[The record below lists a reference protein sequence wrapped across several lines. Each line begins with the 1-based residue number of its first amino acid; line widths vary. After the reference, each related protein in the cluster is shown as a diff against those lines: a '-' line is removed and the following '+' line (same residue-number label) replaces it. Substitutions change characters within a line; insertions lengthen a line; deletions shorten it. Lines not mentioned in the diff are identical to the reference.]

1 MRKYIKYGVFALC
14 ALALASCQDVL
25 DTHPTSSFDD
35 DAVWGSKA
43 TADAFVNATYSNVMG
58 IWAGS
63 SASIGWEARTP
74 NCVMCSQVGEGI
86 DGFALESIS
95 NTSDYGANRS
105 SILRSCNLIIEK
117 VEAST
122 TLTADEKTALKAEG
136 YFLRGMVFFDQ
147 ARKMGRFLPIKQVLS
162 QDKEAEAKIAM
173 TKDLKESWKV
183 VTDDLQEAVKGL
195 PKTAAS
201 GRATKYAAEVILSRA
216 ALQAYAYTNE
226 ATYLDMAINAANDV
240 ITNSGSA
247 LTSNYGGMF
256 QNSGDTDKEILLAR
270 YWLNTNVQ
278 CSSFDEIQRTAPNIS
293 IDDQKLSK
301 SPNLWKMAKAA
312 KTFEAWG
319 VYWPSQDLVDQYLVI
334 DQATGEALP
343 WYETSQFKN
352 NVDVLDAS
360 TVTAAGQIDSY
371 ERTNGEQRN
380 MPTAADLSNGKSG
393 YPLFARYYKVKA
405 DATEKNIST
414 LMYANRD
421 KRFAASVVYDQGPA
435 FNGEVF
441 ETNHGGNAFQGVRD
455 KEDGGWYNTTT
466 GYYWRKYVVD
476 DADPNVYASTKTNFH
491 MCVAR
496 LGEAYLNLAEAY
508 LLKKEPAKAVEAFN
522 NTRRVHGG
530 LPDSE
535 ATTLAD
541 AWADYIRERNCEMTN
556 EIGDIYFSY
565 LRWGKYGGDANH
577 GRPAGDIVYDL
588 DRPAYK
594 IEINRD
600 RTAVLV
606 GQATLL
612 NGANRMFT
620 TKRYLLPINKGFLD
634 TREAYGLDHDQN
646 PGW

>member
-74 NCVMCSQVGEGI
+74 NCVKCSQVGEGI
-86 DGFALESIS
+86 DNFALESIS
-95 NTSDYGANRS
+95 NGDDYGVNRS
-105 SILRSCNLIIEK
+105 GILRSCNLNIEK
-117 VEAST
+117 VEASNVLT
-122 TLTADEKTALKAEG
+122 TDEKTALKAEG

-173 TKDLKESWKV
+173 TKDLKESWKA
-183 VTDDLQEAVKGL
+183 VTDDLQAAVSGL

-201 GRATKYAAEVILSRA
+201 GRATKYAADVILSRA

-226 ATYLDMAINAANDV
+226 ATYLDMAINAANDA
-240 ITNSGSA
+240 INNSGSA
-247 LTSNYGGMF
+247 LTNNYGGMF
-256 QNSGDTDKEILLAR
+256 QNSGATDKEILLAR
-270 YWLNTNVQ
+270 YWLSTNTTHD
-278 CSSFDEIQRTAPNIS
+278 SFAEIQQAAPNIPA
-293 IDDQKLSK
+293 DDQRTSGCANIFK
-301 SPNLWKMAKAA
+301 NA
-312 KTFEAWG
+312 KTGKTFDAWG
-319 VYWPSQDLVDQYLVI
+319 IYWPTQDLVDQYLVI
-334 DQATGEALP
+334 DQATGKALP

-352 NVDVLDAS
+352 NVDVLDAT
-360 TVTAAGQIDSY
+360 TVTSAGQIDSY
-371 ERTNGEQRN
+371 QRTNGETRN

-421 KRFAASVVYDQGPA
+421 KRLAASVIFDQAPE
-435 FNGEVF
+435 FNGEAF
-441 ETNHGGNAFQGVRD
+441 ETNLQGNASQGLRD

-476 DADPNVYASTKTNFH
+476 DGDPNMFYANKTDYH
-491 MCVAR
+491 MCIAR

-508 LLKKEPAKAVEAFN
+508 LLKGEPTKAVEAFN
-522 NTRRVHGG
+522 NTRTVHGG
-530 LPDSE
+530 LPGSE
-535 ATTLAD
+535 ATTLEE

-565 LRWGKYGGDANH
+565 LRWGKYGGYANH
-577 GRPAGDIVYDL
+577 GRPAGDIVFDL

-594 IEINRD
+594 IEINRN
-600 RTAVLV
+600 RSVVLV

-620 TKRYLLPINKGFLD
+620 TKRYLLPISKGFLD
-634 TREAYGLDHDQN
+634 TREAYGLDNNQN